1 MRTCGFEVA
10 VGEGKNG
17 KMCPCVCVHVLVYG
31 GKGSALILFK

>member
-10 VGEGKNG
+10 VGEGKKG

-31 GKGSALILFK
+31 EGRICPDFI